1 MHRSTE
7 IKKSSRS
14 GEGHAAEHVAFLFL
28 LHVMATASVRHS
40 TAVWHQALVLV
51 LALGVGLQ
59 GVPVESLLHAVDSS
73 CVCAE
78 QNYCPRNPDGD
89 CACPHHSHE
98 HGHDEDAA
106 SSESTAAPTEGDR
119 LVLRSCD
126 TAGPD
131 ARVGVATAK
140 WLVPRVERALS
151 PPVVERTR
159 AAAEEAWA
167 PQRIGDDIFHPPWPR
182 SA

>member
-1 MHRSTE
+1 MT
-7 IKKSSRS
+7 
-14 GEGHAAEHVAFLFL
+14 
-28 LHVMATASVRHS
+28 TASVRHS
-40 TAVWHQALVLV
+40 TAVWRQALVLV

-89 CACPHHSHE
+89 CACPHHGHE
-98 HGHDEDAA
+98 GHGSATHESAGHA
-106 SSESTAAPTEGDR
+106 SSSQNPADASSKTPVPDGDR

-126 TAGPD
+126 TTGPE
-131 ARVGVATAK
+131 ARAGVAAAK
-140 WLVPRVERALS
+140 WLLPRVERTLRRS
-151 PPVVERTR
+151 VVETERVATDGER
-159 AAAEEAWA
+159 AS
-167 PQRIGDDIFHPPWPR
+167 QRIGDDIFHPPWAR